1 MRTGLESKETK
12 SNFTP
17 SGFTSEKNTRL
28 FFIFASS
35 ILSVFAIFLL
45 ITTISKT
52 GIFNPSTKEEIK
64 ARNVQQLIQVE
75 VLNGCGV
82 AGVGDAL
89 TDLLRKKGI
98 DVVKTGNYR
107 SFSVDNT
114 FIIDRVNNSETAFKV
129 ADSLSLE
136 KQLIITEINKSLF
149 IDLTIV
155 VGKDFPKFF
164 QLSGS

>member
-1 MRTGLESKETK
+1 MRTGLENKKTK
-12 SNFTP
+12 SNFNL
-17 SGFTSEKNTRL
+17 SDFTSEKNTRL
-28 FFIFASS
+28 FFIIASS

-45 ITTISKT
+45 IVTIKKAT
-52 GIFNPSTKEEIK
+52 IFDSTKKEETK
-64 ARNVQQLIQVE
+64 AQNVQQLIQVE

-89 TDLLRKKGI
+89 TDILRKKGI

-114 FIIDRVNNSETAFKV
+114 FIIDRIDNYQTAYKV
-129 ADSLSLE
+129 ADSLNLD
-136 KQLIITEINKSLF
+136 KKFIITEINKALF

-155 VGKDFPKFF
+155 IGKDFPKYF